1 MTIPRI
7 QQPRHGPGT
16 CCIARSRLMKARYKS
31 LEQAQR
37 KAAQILRDSGVI
49 VEPYECLNVPGTW
62 HVKRAANQEAP

>member
-1 MTIPRI
+1 
-7 QQPRHGPGT
+7 
-16 CCIARSRLMKARYKS
+16 MKARYKS